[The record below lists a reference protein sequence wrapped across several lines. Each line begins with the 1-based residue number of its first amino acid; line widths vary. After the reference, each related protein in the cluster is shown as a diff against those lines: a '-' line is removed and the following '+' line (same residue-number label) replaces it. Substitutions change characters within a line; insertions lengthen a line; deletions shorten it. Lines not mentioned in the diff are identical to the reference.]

1 MCFHENYTQM
11 PEQDS
16 DSIVGEL
23 RFILLPMSHEIIT
36 GFLGEESNIDY
47 QYYAPLQ
54 YYRNF
59 GRYADLE
66 SLERIYEVVKDRL
79 GDITYW
85 QNESVG
91 GGRENSFLIGQNH
104 LIFNINHLGESITKI
119 IAGQNN
125 ELIDNQIVLTS
136 GDTQIN
142 NNDNNVSVA
151 SASQSINTNNGVRTI
166 NGTLSADTL
175 TFESGFSTTVI
186 FGNGNVDF
194 GQGSRDVIDLS
205 QISSTTV
212 SFNYANTS
220 GGGII
225 YDAGG
230 GNSLYDVMT
239 LGDGSKIYFQGVDA
253 IQFADT
259 RIDLSVVP
267 NDPLFGEQWNLHMM
281 GVHNAW
287 RFTTGSDQ
295 VIIGIEDAGL
305 AVDANGNSHP
315 DLQNSIVS
323 TNNYVAES
331 SDISHGTSVQSIISA
346 QTNNQLGI
354 SGINWVSPNYQID
367 VIGGNEG
374 DFSLADATQLLIN
387 QAQGKPLIINLSL
400 TGGDPIEELVKN
412 NANNVLFVVAAG
424 NENQSSL
431 ASPAN
436 LAGNYDNVIAVG
448 AVWGNRD
455 WFGNPQTPGQR
466 TFYDGGW
473 GSNYGDGL
481 TGVAGAE
488 VPAAGA
494 STNASGGIDFNYKYY
509 SDDPNINPF
518 FGTSAA
524 ASQTSGIASLV
535 WSANPNLTAGQVK
548 GILSSTA
555 YDLGTPGYDTEYG
568 HGLFNADAA
577 VRAAIATSGT

>member
-1 MCFHENYTQM
+1 M

-16 DSIVGEL
+16 DSSIGEL
-23 RFILLPMSHEIIT
+23 RFILLQMSREIIP
-36 GFLGEESNIDY
+36 GSFWEESNINH
-47 QYYAPLQ
+47 QYYDPLQ

-59 GRYADLE
+59 GRDTNLE
-66 SLERIYEVVKDRL
+66 SLERIYEIVKDWL

-85 QNESVG
+85 QNESADRG
-91 GGRENSFLIGQNH
+91 GENSLLIGQNH
-104 LIFNINHLGESITKI
+104 LTLDINNLGESITKK

-125 ELIDNQIVLTS
+125 EFIDNQIILAS

-142 NNDNNVSVA
+142 SNDNNVSVA
-151 SASQSINTNNGVRTI
+151 SASQSVNTDNNIRTI
-166 NGTLSADTL
+166 NGTLSADTF

-205 QISSTTV
+205 HISSTTV
-212 SFNYANTS
+212 SFSYANTP
-220 GGGII
+220 GGGVI

-230 GNSLYDVMT
+230 GNSLYDVIT
-239 LGDGSKIYFQGVDA
+239 LDDGSKIYFQGVDA

-259 RIDLSVVP
+259 TIELSVVP

-287 RFTTGSDQ
+287 RFTTGSEQ
-295 VIIGIEDAGL
+295 VIIGVEDTGL

-315 DLQNSIVS
+315 DLQNSIVD
-323 TNNYVAES
+323 TNNYVAEPS
-331 SDISHGTSVQSIISA
+331 HVSHGTSVQSISSA
-346 QTNNQLGI
+346 QTNNELGI
-354 SGINWVSPNYQID
+354 SGINWVSPNYQVD
-367 VIGGNEG
+367 VVGGDEG
-374 DFSLADATQLLIN
+374 DFSLADATQLLID

-400 TGGDPIEELVKN
+400 TGGDSIEELVQN
-412 NANNVLFVVAAG
+412 NPDNVLFVIAAG
-424 NENQSSL
+424 NDNQDSL

-436 LAGNYDNVIAVG
+436 LARKYDNVIAVG
-448 AVWGNRD
+448 AVWGDRD

-466 TFYDGGW
+466 TSYDDGW

-488 VPAAGA
+488 VPAADA
-494 STNASGGIDFNYKYY
+494 STNESGSADFDYGYY
-509 SDDPNINPF
+509 SDEPDTDPF

-535 WSANPNLTAGQVK
+535 WSANPDLTAGQVK
-548 GILSSTA
+548 DILSSTA
-555 YDLGTPGYDTEYG
+555 YDLGEPGYDTEYG

-577 VRAAIATSGT
+577 VRAAIATSGS